1 MAQGS
6 LSQRAQEQ
14 PSEDPGASDV
24 GGGRVPELRGLP
36 PPGLEGRGAQFQPW
50 GLGLS
55 PCQPATIL
63 RRLLKA
69 ASQHELGGG

>member
-1 MAQGS
+1 M
-6 LSQRAQEQ
+6 
-14 PSEDPGASDV
+14 
-24 GGGRVPELRGLP
+24 PELRGLP
-36 PPGLEGRGAQFQPW
+36 PPGLEGRGAQFLPW

-55 PCQPATIL
+55 PCQPAAIL